1 MGINEKV
8 RIIIKRDQRE
18 KLAYLNPVLKLN
30 ELIAVYDKDVL
41 VGHKIGDGVTKWS
54 QLEYIQYFDDIDE
67 FWVYDTH
74 DGSIGKIV
82 LNPKCDD

>member
-1 MGINEKV
+1 MDVKEKV

-18 KLAYLNPVLKLN
+18 KLAYLNPVLKMN
-30 ELIAVYDKDVL
+30 ELIAVYDKDIL
-41 VGHKIGDGVTKWS
+41 IGHKIGDGVTKWS

-74 DGSIGKIV
+74 DGSVGRVI
-82 LNPKCDD
+82 LNPKRDD